1 MNNLLNSSFQSERDS
16 KILYT
21 ANKHWISLVI
31 PIIYILVGL
40 VGIVFTSFGVGFLKL
55 IGLGLLYLLYKG
67 IIAILKYINTK
78 IYLTEDHLT
87 VTYGILGKSVN
98 DIPLN
103 KLEAVILTQNFLGRI
118 LNFGTLTASTG
129 DVTQAYVIKNPMELR
144 SKIIK

>member
-1 MNNLLNSSFQSERDS
+1 MNNLLNSSFRTANTTN
-16 KILYT
+16 ILYT

-31 PIIYILVGL
+31 PTIFVLLGL
-40 VGIVFTSFGVGFLKL
+40 VGIVFTSFGVGLLRL
-55 IGLGLLYLLYKG
+55 IGFGLLYLMYKG
-67 IIAILKYINTK
+67 IVAILKYIYTK
-78 IYLTEDHLT
+78 IYLTEEHLT

-129 DVTQAYVIKNPMELR
+129 DVTQAYVIKNPLELR